1 MTYTRRRRTTW
12 RPLYERG
19 RELKIGTYKTQ
30 NNRDGRPQGMMSGQ
44 KGDLTGQKLFTVF
57 HDTKRNETIFN
68 LTRLAKSHG
77 RNTKRVTVWQHA

>member
-30 NNRDGRPQGMMSGQ
+30 NNRDGRPQGMMSGEN
-44 KGDLTGQKLFTVF
+44 GDLTGQKLFTVL

-68 LTRLAKSHG
+68 LARLAKCYG

>member
-1 MTYTRRRRTTW
+1 MTYTSRRRTTW
-12 RPLYERG
+12 LFTNAAEKLR
-19 RELKIGTYKTQ
+19 GTYKTQ

-44 KGDLTGQKLFTVF
+44 KGDLTGQKLCTVF

-68 LTRLAKSHG
+68 LTRLAKSYG